1 MEIYLPVAQ
10 TSVNWAMILGMG
22 AAVGFLAGMLGVGGG
37 FVMTPLLIFY
47 GIPPA
52 IAVATQASPISAA
65 SLIGALSQGSRQS
78 VDYKMGFVRLC
89 GGLAGASL
97 GVYIFNLLQQLG
109 LLDFVVEFG
118 YVVLLTSIGGLM
130 LKESAQVILAARR
143 GEQITAR
150 KVGQHNWIHNLPFKM
165 RFRRSR
171 LYISAVPVVVLGLV
185 VGVLTAILGTGG
197 AFLLIPAEIYL
208 LRMRTDLAIGSSQFQ
223 VFFVAAMTTLL
234 HAVTDHTVDIVLA
247 FLLIFGGVVGAQFGI
262 RIASKMRGEETRA
275 ALALLILG
283 IAIRLWIGF
292 ALTPADI
299 YSVVPEQL

>member
-65 SLIGALSQGSRQS
+65 SFVGALSQGAKHS
-78 VDYKMGFVRLC
+78 VDYKMGLVLLL
-89 GGLAGASL
+89 GGLAGSAI
-97 GVYIFNLLQQLG
+97 GVFAFNVLQRLG

-130 LKESAQVILAARR
+130 LKESIQVILRTRR
-143 GEQITAR
+143 GVQIPIH
-150 KVGQHNWIHNLPFKM
+150 KPGQHNWIHNLPIKM

-171 LYISAVPVVVLGLV
+171 LYISAIPVVVLGLL
-185 VGVLTAILGTGG
+185 VGVMTAILGTGG
-197 AFLLIPAEIYL
+197 AFILIPAKIYL
-208 LRMRTDLAIGSSQFQ
+208 LRMRTDIAIGTSQFQ

-234 HAVTDHTVDIVLA
+234 HALSDHTVDIVLA
-247 FLLIFGGVVGAQFGI
+247 FLLIVGGVLGAQFGI
-262 RIASKMRGEETRA
+262 RIQSKLRGVESRA
-275 ALALLILG
+275 ALSILILG
-283 IAIRLWIGF
+283 IAIRLLIGIVV
-292 ALTPADI
+292 TPGDV
-299 YSVVPEQL
+299 YSVVPETP

>member
-65 SLIGALSQGSRQS
+65 SFVGALSQGSKQS
-78 VDYKMGFVRLC
+78 VDYKMGLVLLL
-89 GGLAGASL
+89 GGLAGSAL
-97 GVYIFNLLQQLG
+97 GVIAFNVLQRLG

-130 LKESAQVILAARR
+130 LKESIQVILATRR
-143 GEQITAR
+143 GVQIPMH
-150 KVGQHNWIHNLPFKM
+150 KPGQHNWIHNLPLKM

-185 VGVLTAILGTGG
+185 VGVMTAILGTGG
-197 AFLLIPAEIYL
+197 AFLLIPAKIYL
-208 LRMRTDLAIGSSQFQ
+208 LRMRTDIAIGTSQFQ

-234 HAVTDHTVDIVLA
+234 HALSDHTVDIVLA
-247 FLLIFGGVVGAQFGI
+247 FLLIIGGVLGAQFGI
-262 RIASKMRGEETRA
+262 RIQSRLRGEESRA
-275 ALALLILG
+275 ALAILILG
-283 IAIRLWIGF
+283 IAIRLLIGIVV
-292 ALTPADI
+292 TPADV
-299 YSVVPEQL
+299 YSVVPETP

>member
-1 MEIYLPVAQ
+1 MEIYLPIAQ
-10 TSVNWAMILGMG
+10 TSVNWATILGMG

-52 IAVATQASPISAA
+52 IAVATQASPIAAA

-78 VDYKMGFVRLC
+78 VDYKMGFVLLC
-89 GGLAGASL
+89 GGLAGSSL

-118 YVVLLTSIGGLM
+118 YVVLLTSVGGLM

-143 GEQITAR
+143 GEQIAAR
-150 KVGQHNWIHNLPFKM
+150 KPGQHNWMHNLPFKM

-185 VGVLTAILGTGG
+185 VGVMTAILGTGG
-197 AFLLIPAEIYL
+197 AFLLIPAKIYL
-208 LRMRTDLAIGSSQFQ
+208 LRMRTDLAIGTSQFQ

-234 HAVTDHTVDIVLA
+234 HALTDHTVDIVLA

-262 RIASKMRGEETRA
+262 RIGSKMRGEETRA

-283 IAIRLWIGF
+283 IAIRLLIGF

-299 YSVVPEQL
+299 YSVVPEQT

>member
-1 MEIYLPVAQ
+1 MEIYLPIAQ
-10 TSVNWAMILGMG
+10 TSVNWATILGMG

-65 SLIGALSQGSRQS
+65 SLIGALSQGTRQS
-78 VDYKMGFVRLC
+78 VDYKMGFVLLC
-89 GGLAGASL
+89 GGLAGSSL
-97 GVYIFNLLQQLG
+97 GVYVFNLLQQLG

-118 YVVLLTSIGGLM
+118 YVVLLTSVGGLM
-130 LKESAQVILAARR
+130 LKESVQVILAARR
-143 GEQITAR
+143 GEQIAAR
-150 KVGQHNWIHNLPFKM
+150 KPGQHNWIHNLPFKM

-171 LYISAVPVVVLGLV
+171 LYISAIPVLVLGLV
-185 VGVLTAILGTGG
+185 VGIMTAILGTGG

-234 HAVTDHTVDIVLA
+234 HALTDHTVDIVLA

-262 RIASKMRGEETRA
+262 RIASRMRGEETRA

-283 IAIRLWIGF
+283 IAIRLLIGF

-299 YSVVPEQL
+299 YSVVPEQS